1 MLKTMLKKDWFSYL
15 LRPCHSINITKPLRS
30 RVQEMFKTRMTWQK
44 KDWYLYM
51 IVSFPRDNNHNMIVT
66 SPRDCDNPQ
75 LWRLNIHEFCKR
87 RSSLFELVHEFG
99 KSCLRNCVTVGSNL
113 YMVKY
118 SLNKVERY
126 SFDPANSDGQC
137 ICRLK
142 DTAAIP
148 RLIDPRLEKKNQD
161 NVIMCTIENKIYVLA
176 KSDQEIDDDHEQP
189 PLFKVFDPLSRTWKH
204 LPYPPSFNKQS
215 FDTNKCSVE
224 NHFVWGHKLGVV
236 PWDED
241 LYIFDTHQEK
251 WECYPLKRE
260 ATKEISN
267 EMFGRFVAV
276 AEFEGFLIGIL
287 DEKRLQLV
295 AYQLDQNGNP
305 KLYRVLHELQGIFCP
320 FLNTNF
326 SECYLGEFDGGRMW
340 LVQTNQLMRIDDD
353 YFELYTRIAVFQVS
367 ISNDLAGNPILS
379 AHIEAAEFYDDLK
392 LSTAFVRCHHLNKHD
407 TENKVLCGSIVPHAC

>member
-1 MLKTMLKKDWFSYL
+1 M
-15 LRPCHSINITKPLRS
+15 
-30 RVQEMFKTRMTWQK
+30 
-44 KDWYLYM
+44 YM

-66 SPRDCDNPQ
+66 RPRDCDNPQ

-118 SLNKVERY
+118 PLNKVERY
-126 SFDPANSDGQC
+126 SFDPANPDGQC

-204 LPYPPSFNKQS
+204 LPYPPYFNKQS
-215 FDTNKCSVE
+215 FDTNCYSVRE
-224 NHFVWGHKLGVV
+224 HFVWGHKLGVLGWGGDGSYV
-236 PWDED
+236 
-241 LYIFDTHQEK
+241 FDTHQEK
-251 WECYPLKRE
+251 WEYYPGKRDLE
-260 ATKEISN
+260 IRDGTTNKEMLN
-267 EMFGRFVAV
+267 VGFVAV
-276 AEFEGFLIGIL
+276 AEFEGFLIGIS
-287 DEKRLQLV
+287 KGRRSKLV
-295 AYQLDQNGNP
+295 AYQLDQNGKP

-340 LVQTNQLMRIDDD
+340 LVQTNQLMTIDDD

-392 LSTAFVRCHHLNKHD
+392 LSTAFVRRHHLNKHD